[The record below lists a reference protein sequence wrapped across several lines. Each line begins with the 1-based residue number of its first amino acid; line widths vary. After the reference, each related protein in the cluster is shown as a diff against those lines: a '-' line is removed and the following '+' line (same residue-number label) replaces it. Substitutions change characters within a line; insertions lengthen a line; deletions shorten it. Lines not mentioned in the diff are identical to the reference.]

1 MNALVSLLTS
11 SRGWWIRQV
20 QKFAGFAGVWIAAHA
35 QAAGAESVNA
45 ENATAAVLLLS
56 VGLIEIGLSFA
67 ARKKG

>member
-20 QKFAGFAGVWIAAHA
+20 QKFAGFAGVWISAHA